1 MKISNCEGQIMYN
14 ITQEMKNKIQE
25 MDEKI
30 FKQWDYL
37 KKAIPRIIHWSK
49 KNNCRIYRIHCIPHS
64 GISVDICIFYKTDKE
79 LIIYKESNI
88 IDLTKE
94 AVMNILTE
102 IGYVEEFN
110 DNVIFTF
117 DSDENVQKNYQG
129 NYGLRLYGD

>member
-1 MKISNCEGQIMYN
+1 MYK
-14 ITQEMKNKIQE
+14 ITQEMENEIQE
-25 MDEKI
+25 MDKKN

>member
-1 MKISNCEGQIMYN
+1 MYI

-25 MDEKI
+25 MDKKN

-129 NYGLRLYGD
+129 NYGLRLYDD

>member
-1 MKISNCEGQIMYN
+1 MYI

-25 MDEKI
+25 MDKKN

-37 KKAIPRIIHWSK
+37 KKAIPRIKHWAK
-49 KNNCRIYRIHCIPHS
+49 KNNCNIYRIHCVAQF
-64 GISVDICIFYKTDKE
+64 GMSVDIYIFYKTDKE
-79 LIIYKESNI
+79 LNIYKESNI

-110 DNVIFTF
+110 DKVRFSF
-117 DSDENVQKNYQG
+117 DSDENVQRKYLG
-129 NYGLRLYGD
+129 NYGLRLHDD

>member
-1 MKISNCEGQIMYN
+1 MYI

-25 MDEKI
+25 MDKKN

-129 NYGLRLYGD
+129 NYGLRLHGD

>member
-1 MKISNCEGQIMYN
+1 MYN

-49 KNNCRIYRIHCIPHS
+49 KNNCKIYNIECVAQF
-64 GISVDICIFYKTDKE
+64 GMSVDIYIFYKTDKE
-79 LIIYKESNI
+79 LNIYKESNI

-117 DSDENVQKNYQG
+117 AKNH
-129 NYGLRLYGD
+129 

>member
-1 MKISNCEGQIMYN
+1 MYI

-25 MDEKI
+25 MDKKN

>member
-1 MKISNCEGQIMYN
+1 MYI

-25 MDEKI
+25 MDKKN

-37 KKAIPRIIHWSK
+37 KKAIPRIVHWSK

-110 DNVIFTF
+110 DKVRFSF
-117 DSDENVQKNYQG
+117 DSDENVQRKYLG
-129 NYGLRLYGD
+129 NYGLRLHDD

>member
-1 MKISNCEGQIMYN
+1 MYN

-49 KNNCRIYRIHCIPHS
+49 KNNCKIYNIECVAQF
-64 GISVDICIFYKTDKE
+64 GMSVDIYIFYKTEKA
-79 LIIYKESNI
+79 LNIYKESNI

-110 DNVIFTF
+110 DKVRFSF
-117 DSDENVQKNYQG
+117 DSDENVQRKYLG
-129 NYGLRLYGD
+129 NYGLRLHDD